1 MTTETRTLST
11 YSIKQYGINFFD
23 IHPNAIILENQTT
36 KAEALTIAKI
46 YRYSIL
52 GRGGREGHAQ
62 WYLFNIDYIH
72 SIDDFVNNYDT
83 KVAIRLETG
92 FHKDL
97 YCPNRNN
104 NNKYTETFFIYNFD
118 KIEEVDINNTIVKRV
133 ELQKEKLKI
142 GDTFENARGYI
153 DYSIM
158 TENIINYEEYNQQ
171 EDECENNFMEYTEDI
186 ETI

>member
-1 MTTETRTLST
+1 ML
-11 YSIKQYGINFFD
+11 I
-23 IHPNAIILENQTT
+23 
-36 KAEALTIAKI
+36 
-46 YRYSIL
+46 
-52 GRGGREGHAQ
+52 RGGREGYSQ
-62 WYLFNIDYIH
+62 WQLFNIDYIH
-72 SIDDFVNNYDT
+72 TIDDFVKNYDT

-97 YCPNRNN
+97 YCPNRNS

-133 ELQKEKLKI
+133 ELQDEKLKI
-142 GDTFENARGYI
+142 KDTFENAREYI

-171 EDECENNFMEYTEDI
+171 EDECESMEEIWEEEIIYCDTCDETAETMFGNESYCMDCYDLICENNFMEYTEDI